1 MNDSPPLI
9 VGLGEA
15 LYDLLPTGPALGGAP
30 LNAAVQSHQ
39 LGNRAVVASRIGG
52 DALGQALLHDL
63 TTRGMDTAFIQRD
76 PAAPTGTVEVI
87 LRNGEPEYD
96 IVRNVAWD
104 RLAWDE
110 SLASLAKQC
119 DAVCFG
125 TLGQRFEPAHSTI
138 RQFAAASQSVRLFDL
153 NLRQDFFS
161 AELLE
166 TGCRAA
172 SIVKMNETELATA
185 VSLLGLGQAEG
196 SNACPPPGPSP
207 PPRFAAALGGRGPV
221 PSPSSHRISARMDE
235 YEGDLD
241 GIGLEGR
248 IGNLDGGLLDHVA
261 CTRSSIASSSHSPSL
276 VSAAHATS
284 SAARRRSRRTAA
296 IWAGTVSDH
305 TAVSRKR

>member
-30 LNAAVQSHQ
+30 LNAAGQSHQ

-63 TTRGMDTAFIQRD
+63 TTRGMGTAFIQRD
-76 PAAPTGTVEVI
+76 PDAPTGTVEVI

-166 TGCRAA
+166 AGCRAA

-185 VSLLGLGQAEG
+185 VPLLGLGQAEPIP
-196 SNACPPPGPSP
+196 ALLK
-207 PPRFAAALGGRGPV
+207 RF
-221 PSPSSHRISARMDE
+221 
-235 YEGDLD
+235 DLD
-241 GIGLEGR
+241 LFVLTRGR
-248 IGNLDGGLLDHVA
+248 DGTVLHTGNAVVTGQPAPFKPEPDADPVGAGDA
-261 CTRSSIASSSHSPSL
+261 C
-276 VSAAHATS
+276 SAAILHGAVRRWPLQKTADLANRLGAFVASRQGATPPLS
-284 SAARRRSRRTAA
+284 VDLLP
-296 IWAGTVSDH
+296 VS
-305 TAVSRKR
+305 

>member
-39 LGNRAVVASRIGG
+39 LGNRAVVASRIGD

-63 TTRGMDTAFIQRD
+63 TTRDMDTAFIQRD
-76 PAAPTGTVEVI
+76 PDAATGTVEII

-166 TGCRAA
+166 AGCRAA
-172 SIVKMNETELATA
+172 SIVKMNETELGTA
-185 VSLLGLGQAEG
+185 VPLLGLGQAEPIP
-196 SNACPPPGPSP
+196 ALLK
-207 PPRFAAALGGRGPV
+207 RF
-221 PSPSSHRISARMDE
+221 
-235 YEGDLD
+235 DLD
-241 GIGLEGR
+241 LFVLTRGR
-248 IGNLDGGLLDHVA
+248 DGTVLHTGNAVVTGQPAPFKPEPDADPGGAGDA
-261 CTRSSIASSSHSPSL
+261 C
-276 VSAAHATS
+276 SAAILHGAV
-284 SAARRRSRRTAA
+284 RRWPLQKTADLA
-296 IWAGTVSDH
+296 NRLGAFV
-305 TAVSRKR
+305 ASRKGATPPLPADLLPLS

>member
-63 TTRGMDTAFIQRD
+63 TTRGMGTAFIQRD
-76 PAAPTGTVEVI
+76 PDAPPGTVEVI

-166 TGCRAA
+166 AGCRAA

-185 VSLLGLGQAEG
+185 VPLLGLGQAEPIP
-196 SNACPPPGPSP
+196 ALLK
-207 PPRFAAALGGRGPV
+207 RF
-221 PSPSSHRISARMDE
+221 
-235 YEGDLD
+235 DLD
-241 GIGLEGR
+241 LFVLTRGR
-248 IGNLDGGLLDHVA
+248 DGTVLHTGNAVVTGQPAQFKPEPDADPVGAGDA
-261 CTRSSIASSSHSPSL
+261 C
-276 VSAAHATS
+276 SAASLHGAV
-284 SAARRRSRRTAA
+284 RRWPLQKTADLA
-296 IWAGTVSDH
+296 NRLGAFV
-305 TAVSRKR
+305 ASRKGATPPLSADLLPVS

>member
-39 LGNRAVVASRIGG
+39 LGNRAVVASRIGS

-63 TTRGMDTAFIQRD
+63 TTRDMDTAFIQRD
-76 PAAPTGTVEVI
+76 PDAPTGTVEII

-125 TLGQRFEPAHSTI
+125 TLGQRLEPARSTI

-166 TGCRAA
+166 AGCRAA
-172 SIVKMNETELATA
+172 SIVKMNEAELAA
-185 VSLLGLGQAEG
+185 AAPLLGLGQAEPVPALLKRFDLDLFVLTRG
-196 SNACPPPGPSP
+196 RDGTVLHTSNAVVTGQPAPFKPEPD
-207 PPRFAAALGGRGPV
+207 ADPV
-221 PSPSSHRISARMDE
+221 GA
-235 YEGDLD
+235 GD
-241 GIGLEGR
+241 
-248 IGNLDGGLLDHVA
+248 A
-261 CTRSSIASSSHSPSL
+261 C
-276 VSAAHATS
+276 SAAILHGAV
-284 SAARRRSRRTAA
+284 RRWPLQKTADLA
-296 IWAGTVSDH
+296 NRLGAFV
-305 TAVSRKR
+305 ASRKGATPPLPADLLPGA

>member
-63 TTRGMDTAFIQRD
+63 TTRGMSTAFIQRD
-76 PAAPTGTVEVI
+76 PDAPTGTVEVI

-166 TGCRAA
+166 AGCRAA
-172 SIVKMNETELATA
+172 SIVKMNETELGTA
-185 VSLLGLGQAEG
+185 VPLLGLGQAEPIP
-196 SNACPPPGPSP
+196 ALLK
-207 PPRFAAALGGRGPV
+207 RF
-221 PSPSSHRISARMDE
+221 
-235 YEGDLD
+235 DLD
-241 GIGLEGR
+241 MFVLTRGR
-248 IGNLDGGLLDHVA
+248 DGTVLHTGNAVVTGQPAPFKPEPDADPVGAGDA
-261 CTRSSIASSSHSPSL
+261 C
-276 VSAAHATS
+276 SAAILHGAV
-284 SAARRRSRRTAA
+284 RRWPLQKTADLA
-296 IWAGTVSDH
+296 NRLGAFV
-305 TAVSRKR
+305 ASRKGATPPLSADLLPVS

>member
-125 TLGQRFEPAHSTI
+125 SLGQRLEPARSTI
-138 RQFAAASQSVRLFDL
+138 RQFVTAAASQAVRLFDL

-185 VSLLGLGQAEG
+185 VSLLGLGQAEPIP
-196 SNACPPPGPSP
+196 ALLK
-207 PPRFAAALGGRGPV
+207 RF
-221 PSPSSHRISARMDE
+221 
-235 YEGDLD
+235 DLD
-241 GIGLEGR
+241 LFVLTRGR
-248 IGNLDGGLLDHVA
+248 DGTMLHTGNTVVTGQPAPFKPEPDADPVGAGDA
-261 CTRSSIASSSHSPSL
+261 C
-276 VSAAHATS
+276 SAAILHGAV
-284 SAARRRSRRTAA
+284 RRWPLQKTADLA
-296 IWAGTVSDH
+296 NQLGAFV
-305 TAVSRKR
+305 ASRKGATPLLPADLLPLS

>member
-63 TTRGMDTAFIQRD
+63 TTRGMGTAFIQRD
-76 PAAPTGTVEVI
+76 PDAPTGTVEVI

-138 RQFAAASQSVRLFDL
+138 RQFGAASQSVRLFDL

-166 TGCRAA
+166 AGCRAA
-172 SIVKMNETELATA
+172 SIVKMNETELGTA
-185 VSLLGLGQAEG
+185 VPLLGLGQAEPIP
-196 SNACPPPGPSP
+196 ALLK
-207 PPRFAAALGGRGPV
+207 RF
-221 PSPSSHRISARMDE
+221 
-235 YEGDLD
+235 DLD
-241 GIGLEGR
+241 LFVLTRG
-248 IGNLDGGLLDHVA
+248 LDGTVLHTGNAVVTGQPAPFKPEPDADPVGAGDA
-261 CTRSSIASSSHSPSL
+261 C
-276 VSAAHATS
+276 SAAILHGAV
-284 SAARRRSRRTAA
+284 RRWPLQKTADLA
-296 IWAGTVSDH
+296 NRLGAFV
-305 TAVSRKR
+305 ASRKGATPPLPADLLPLS

>member
-87 LRNGEPEYD
+87 LRNSEPEYD

-104 RLAWDE
+104 CLAWDE

-185 VSLLGLGQAEG
+185 VSLLGLGQAEPIP
-196 SNACPPPGPSP
+196 ALLK
-207 PPRFAAALGGRGPV
+207 RF
-221 PSPSSHRISARMDE
+221 
-235 YEGDLD
+235 DLD
-241 GIGLEGR
+241 LFVLTRGR
-248 IGNLDGGLLDHVA
+248 DGTMLHTGNTVVTGQPAPFKPEPDADPVGAGDA
-261 CTRSSIASSSHSPSL
+261 C
-276 VSAAHATS
+276 SAAILHGAV
-284 SAARRRSRRTAA
+284 RRWPLQKTADLA
-296 IWAGTVSDH
+296 NRLGAFV
-305 TAVSRKR
+305 ASRKGATPLLPADLLPLS

>member
-1 MNDSPPLI
+1 MPAFAVLDHEANATLSIRVRATDERNASLEKVFAITVTDVND
-9 VGLGEA
+9 
-15 LYDLLPTGPALGGAP
+15 
-30 LNAAVQSHQ
+30 
-39 LGNRAVVASRIGG
+39 
-52 DALGQALLHDL
+52 
-63 TTRGMDTAFIQRD
+63 
-76 PAAPTGTVEVI
+76 APTGTVEII

-166 TGCRAA
+166 AGCRAA

-185 VSLLGLGQAEG
+185 VPLLGLGQAEPIPALLKRFDLDLFVLTRG
-196 SNACPPPGPSP
+196 RDGTVLHTGNAVVTGQPAPFKPEPDADPVGAGDACS
-207 PPRFAAALGGRGPV
+207 AAILHGAVRRWPLQKTADLANRLGAFVASRKGATPELPAELLPDAFGQS
-221 PSPSSHRISARMDE
+221 PSPSGR
-235 YEGDLD
+235 
-241 GIGLEGR
+241 GLG
-248 IGNLDGGLLDHVA
+248 
-261 CTRSSIASSSHSPSL
+261 
-276 VSAAHATS
+276 
-284 SAARRRSRRTAA
+284 
-296 IWAGTVSDH
+296 
-305 TAVSRKR
+305 